1 MTNPALLEQ
10 LYQELTNSP
19 NFGYLPIEEQASL
32 KARYADATDEQLQQA
47 IQIIQ
52 TDTAATTLEIQNLE
66 QKQIEAAEKIK
77 QELRRIKKEELK
89 VMEKQEIA
97 ESEQK
102 SADLLNQ
109 LNNLK

>member
-10 LYQELTNSP
+10 FYRELTNSP
-19 NFGYLPIEEQASL
+19 NFGYLSPEDQAGL
-32 KARYADATDEQLQQA
+32 KAHYADATDDQILQA
-47 IQIIQ
+47 IQIVQ
-52 TDTAATTLEIQNLE
+52 TDTAQTNQEIQDLE
-66 QKQIEAAEKIK
+66 QKQIAAAEKIK

-89 VMEKQEIA
+89 SLEKQEVA

-109 LNNLK
+109 LNKI